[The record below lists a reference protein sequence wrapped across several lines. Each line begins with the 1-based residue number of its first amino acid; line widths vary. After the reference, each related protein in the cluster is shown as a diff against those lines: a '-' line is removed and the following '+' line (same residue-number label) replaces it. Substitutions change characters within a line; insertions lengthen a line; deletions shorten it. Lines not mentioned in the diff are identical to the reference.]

1 MNNLNNLN
9 CRIKPD
15 WALTWERGILDAWS
29 RQLVIKYGSINEAW
43 NQMASKYD
51 DDIVSSNRSLFIE
64 KIMQHEPE
72 TILDI
77 GAGTGVFA
85 IPLAKSVKRVV
96 AVEPS
101 SGMLDI
107 LRKKAE
113 EEGLSKIECIN
124 KKWEDTSID
133 ELLDINEGRFDAVV
147 CSHAL
152 YYITDLHQSFR
163 KMNDVSKG
171 HVHLFVLTN
180 HDSDA
185 AYTKLW
191 ERLNNAPMP
200 PYPDYSCLYMVARE
214 IGIHPDL
221 EMLDTYATR
230 HATDMDELVDQWKES
245 LIEGGDLSD
254 DQRDAIREYLTG
266 KVVEDDSGLL
276 WEWRSLDSF
285 IHWKT

>member
-1 MNNLNNLN
+1 MENLN
-9 CRIKPD
+9 CQIKPD

-51 DDIVSSNRSLFIE
+51 DDIVSSNRSKFIE
-64 KIMQHEPE
+64 KIEQHEPE

-85 IPLAKSVKRVV
+85 IPLAQNAKRVV

-113 EEGLSKIECIN
+113 EAGLSKIECIN
-124 KKWEDTSID
+124 KRWEDTSID
-133 ELLDINEGRFDAVV
+133 ELLDINEGMYDAVV

-152 YYITDLHQSFR
+152 YYITDLHQSFK

-171 HVHLFVLTN
+171 HIHLFVLTD
-180 HDSDA
+180 HASDA

-191 ERLNNAPMP
+191 ERLNNTPMP
-200 PYPDYSCLYMVARE
+200 PYPDYSCLYMVLRE
-214 IGIHPDL
+214 IGMHPDI
-221 EMLDTYATR
+221 EMLDTYAKKCV
-230 HATDMDELVDQWKES
+230 TDMDELVDQWKDS
-245 LIEGGDLSD
+245 LVQEGDLSD
-254 DQRDAIREYLTG
+254 DERDAIREYLAGTI
-266 KVVEDDSGLL
+266 KEDGEGLS
-276 WEWRSLDSF
+276 WEWRSLDAF

>member
-1 MNNLNNLN
+1 MNNLN
-9 CRIKPD
+9 CQIKPD

-51 DDIVSSNRSLFIE
+51 DDIVSSNRSRFIE
-64 KIMQHEPE
+64 KIEQHEPE

-85 IPLAKSVKRVV
+85 ISLAQNAKRVV

-101 SGMLDI
+101 PGMLDI
-107 LRKKAE
+107 LLKKAE
-113 EEGLSKIECIN
+113 EAGLSNIEWIN
-124 KKWEDTSID
+124 KRWEETSID
-133 ELLDINEGRFDAVV
+133 ELLDINEGMYDAVV

-171 HVHLFVLTN
+171 HIHLFVLTD
-180 HDSDA
+180 HASDA

-191 ERLNNAPMP
+191 ERLNNTPMP
-200 PYPDYSCLYMVARE
+200 PYPDYSCLYMVLRE
-214 IGIHPDL
+214 IGMHPDI
-221 EMLDTYATR
+221 EMLDT
-230 HATDMDELVDQWKES
+230 HAKKCVTDMDELVDQWKDNLVQE
-245 LIEGGDLSD
+245 GDLSD
-254 DQRDAIREYLTG
+254 DQRDAIREYLAGTLKEDGTG
-266 KVVEDDSGLL
+266 LF
-276 WEWRSLDSF
+276 WEWQSKDAC

>member
-1 MNNLNNLN
+1 MTMENLN
-9 CRIKPD
+9 CQIKPD

-51 DDIVSSNRSLFIE
+51 DDIVSSNRSRFIE
-64 KIMQHEPE
+64 KIEQHEPE

-85 IPLAKSVKRVV
+85 IPLAQNATRVV

-101 SGMLDI
+101 PGMLDI

-113 EEGLSKIECIN
+113 EAGLSKIECIN
-124 KKWEDTSID
+124 KRWEDTSID
-133 ELLDINEGRFDAVV
+133 ELLDINEGMYDAVV

-171 HVHLFVLTN
+171 HIHLFVLTD

-191 ERLNNAPMP
+191 ERLNNTLMP
-200 PYPDYSCLYMVARE
+200 PYPDYSCLYMVLRE
-214 IGIHPDL
+214 IGMHPDI
-221 EMLDTYATR
+221 EMLDTYAKKCV
-230 HATDMDELVDQWKES
+230 TDMDELVDQWKDS
-245 LIEGGDLSD
+245 LVQEGDLSD
-254 DQRDAIREYLTG
+254 DQRDAIREYLAG
-266 KVVEDDSGLL
+266 KIKEDGEGLS
-276 WEWRSLDSF
+276 WEWRSLDAC